1 MVSVIF
7 AILFLTWVFGVSS
20 HLLLED
26 PKIFQVTDDKNSV
39 KSNGPDWLSMNF
51 PERDFQLFMRK
62 YNKKYQTR
70 EEYIHRLG
78 IFAKNKIRAVQ
89 NQVLDPSAVHGIT
102 PFSDL
107 SEEEFETFF
116 MGLKGGFHSKEETV
130 YSQDGKAFLVEE
142 KSFPENFDWREN
154 GAVTH
159 VKLQGT
165 CGSCW
170 AFSTTGVIEGAN
182 FISTGKLLT
191 LSEQQL
197 IDCDHKCD
205 AEDQSTCD
213 NGCHGG
219 LMTNA
224 YKYLMEAGG
233 LEEESSYPYT
243 GTPSTCKF
251 KPEKAVVRLVNFTNV
266 PLEENQIID
275 NLVHRGPLAV
285 GLNAAFMQTYIGGV
299 SCPLICGK
307 RRVNHGVLLVGY
319 GSKGFSLLRL
329 GYRPY
334 WIIKNSWGKQWGDKG
349 YYHLCRGHNM
359 CGINTMV
366 SAVTTTS

>member
-159 VKLQGT
+159 VKLQ
-165 CGSCW
+165 
-170 AFSTTGVIEGAN
+170 
-182 FISTGKLLT
+182 
-191 LSEQQL
+191 
-197 IDCDHKCD
+197 CD